1 MNLTCIGDILSRQIP
16 SLLRNETSP
25 DWYRVHAGKTLRIR
39 QEGNQKYQLN
49 LAIPYSDKLR
59 YFELIISNCVTCYFN
74 DFKVNFESSLSLEH
88 RKFLVDKYLNREV
101 VQMIHDLAETIADKG
116 LQWANHNSVEHK
128 KNREVIFILQMI
140 KYHLLW
146 LYLEIKALT
155 ESLVFI
161 DYYNLENLLA
171 EHFYEYESSSSI
183 ITEKQ
188 EN

>member
-16 SLLRNETSP
+16 SLIRNETPP
-25 DWYRVHAGKTLRIR
+25 DWYRVHVGKTSRIP

-49 LAIPYSDKLR
+49 LATPYSDKLR
-59 YFELIISNCVTCYFN
+59 YFEIIISNCVTCYFN
-74 DFKVNFESSLSLEH
+74 DFKSNFESSLSIEH

-101 VQMIHDLAETIADKG
+101 VQMIHDLAETTADKG
-116 LQWANHNSVEHK
+116 LLWANHNSVEYK
-128 KNREVIFILQMI
+128 KNREVIFILYMI

-155 ESLVFI
+155 EAVIFI

-171 EHFYEYESSSSI
+171 EHFYEYEPSSPI